1 MTASGPNH
9 ARPQMPDEADLL
21 AWVEG
26 EPLPRDRELAVA
38 RALEADKALAR
49 RLEAMRRDQA
59 VLCSM
64 PEVACPPGL
73 VRAVESQL
81 QPMLER
87 QMLLDLRDGASVHDH
102 IPISIVQP
110 VKKSIVA
117 AFLRDRVGRRL
128 AMAAG
133 LLLVV
138 GGVSIWATMSFSQW
152 TTPKPVLATNS
163 KELKKDNAA
172 RMTEASP
179 IPAAAAPDSGTSIA
193 MGDAKRSTS
202 QAAPEASK
210 TGSDVGESTLAAAD
224 RPAEPLLPTVEPES
238 PLVASNP
245 EPEFAAAANVETSPD
260 IDTARAV
267 ELAQEG
273 RLVIRLRATDP
284 TIATQPSRVADRIKR
299 ADSSMWRLG
308 GEPPSEVLARLS
320 PPPAPEPELSREP
333 SRPMVLSSREGLAS
347 DLAPGFDGP
356 PRPPEW
362 LPPAKTVY
370 MIETRL
376 DEQSLDSLL
385 SAIQGTYGDAIFEEA
400 SEPLP
405 EDAMTPLNPA
415 AVVWWNQ
422 PASGW
427 VRWANVPLVIDT
439 AR

>member
-1 MTASGPNH
+1 
-9 ARPQMPDEADLL
+9 MPDEADLL

-38 RALEADKALAR
+38 RALEADKRLAR
-49 RLEAMRRDQA
+49 RLAAMKSDRSA
-59 VLCSM
+59 LCSM

-73 VRAVESQL
+73 LRAVEAQL
-81 QPMLER
+81 QPVLER
-87 QMLLDLRDGASVHDH
+87 QMLLGLRDGEAIQDH
-102 IPISIVQP
+102 LPVSIVQP

-152 TTPKPVLATNS
+152 TTPKPVLGSAN
-163 KELKKDNAA
+163 EPKKDDGTRLASNSEKAA
-172 RMTEASP
+172 AKAPGNPGPSKVTAQADKDAAGAPRPGALSETPAPTAVAKQDSP
-179 IPAAAAPDSGTSIA
+179 SPDLPGDEPEVTIAAAPAEHD
-193 MGDAKRSTS
+193 D
-202 QAAPEASK
+202 
-210 TGSDVGESTLAAAD
+210 AAA
-224 RPAEPLLPTVEPES
+224 VS
-238 PLVASNP
+238 VQ
-245 EPEFAAAANVETSPD
+245 TSPD
-260 IDTARAV
+260 IDTERAI
-267 ELAQEG
+267 ELALEG
-273 RLVIRLRATDP
+273 RLVIRLRAADP
-284 TIATQPSRVADRIKR
+284 TIATQPSRIADRIRR

-308 GEPPSEVLARLS
+308 GEPPAEVLARLS
-320 PPPAPEPELSREP
+320 PPPAPDPEPARSE
-333 SRPMVLSSREGLAS
+333 SRPMVLSAREGLAS

-376 DEQSLDSLL
+376 DDLALDSLL
-385 SAIQGTYGDAIFEEA
+385 SAVQGTYGDAIFEEA

-415 AVVWWNQ
+415 AVIWWPQ

-427 VRWANVPLVIDT
+427 VKWANVPLVIDT